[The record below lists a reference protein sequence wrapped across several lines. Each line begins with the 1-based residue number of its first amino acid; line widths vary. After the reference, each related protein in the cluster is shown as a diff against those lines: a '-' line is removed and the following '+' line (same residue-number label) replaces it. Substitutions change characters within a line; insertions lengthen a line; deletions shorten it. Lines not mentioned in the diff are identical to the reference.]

1 MRFARGTTRQLSAKC
16 KQDPAS
22 ASRQKRRSESGDRVR
37 GAHLRSGPDATAWRR
52 RPETHKP
59 FGRHHAAV
67 GCHRPAYWR
76 GSCDQVA
83 GPGFVCTS
91 AYFERYGDTIGAE
104 KAVFPARSPKNYAS
118 VRTIH
123 LLEWATEMLLRRK
136 KNASPTRTDAVFAT
150 RNGTFVTPSNTRT
163 ELKNAMAKS
172 GIEERITP
180 HAFRRTVA
188 TAVAENVNDEA
199 AAAQLGHASV
209 EVTRAHY
216 IVRPKVVP
224 NYSEFLANMA
234 AQIRKE

>member
-1 MRFARGTTRQLSAKC
+1 MRSVSRIPRPRLDKKGVVSPEIASAVHISALGRMPQPGVGGPKPTSRLADIMLLMAATGLRIGEVLAIRWQDLDLSAPAPTLNVTGTLVEQK
-16 KQDPAS
+16 KQFF
-22 ASRQKRRSESGDRVR
+22 RQD
-37 GAHLRSGPDATAWRR
+37 L
-52 RPETHKP
+52 
-59 FGRHHAAV
+59 
-67 GCHRPAYWR
+67 
-76 GSCDQVA
+76 
-83 GPGFVCTS
+83 
-91 AYFERYGDTIGAE
+91 
-104 KAVFPARSPKNYAS
+104 PKNYAS

-123 LLEWATEMLLRRK
+123 LPEWATEMLLRRK
-136 KNASPTRTDAVFAT
+136 KNASPTQTDAVFAT